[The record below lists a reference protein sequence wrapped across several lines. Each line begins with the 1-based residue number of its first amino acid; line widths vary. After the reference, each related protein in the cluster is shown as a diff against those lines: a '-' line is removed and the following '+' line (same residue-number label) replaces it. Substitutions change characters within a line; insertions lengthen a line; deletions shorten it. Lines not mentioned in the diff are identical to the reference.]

1 MADHGMRRAIVL
13 GGSMAGLLAARVL
26 AEVFVEVV
34 IVDRD
39 ELQGVR
45 GPRRG
50 VPQGRQIHG
59 LQAAGQRILEELFP
73 GLTDDLA
80 GDGAQIQDT
89 VADGHWYFR
98 GRKLVQS
105 PSDLVTVA
113 VSRPLLEYHVRR
125 RVASLPAVSFLERRD
140 ILGLTTT
147 PDAGRVTGVRVR
159 TQGPAGVTEEL
170 RADLVVDAMGRGSRT
185 PVWLK
190 ELGYPKVEEER
201 LKVGV
206 GYTTRHYRLPPEGIS
221 DGKAVIVV
229 GSPEQPR
236 GAICARIEGDRFQV
250 TANGMLDDRPAADA
264 DGFHSYLLS
273 LAAPPVHALIR
284 HAEPLDDPVTYRV
297 PVSVRRHYDRMPR
310 FPDGFLVT
318 GDSGCAFNPVYA
330 QGMTV
335 AALGAVTLRRHLR
348 SGRPLD
354 SRAFLRDLAR
364 TAVAPSWEAN
374 TANDLA
380 FPGVEGRRTWRI
392 RLVQAWGV
400 RVQEAAAVDAE
411 VARRFIR
418 VLSLVDPGSALL
430 RPGLVWRAL
439 RAGRRRGGPPAAR
452 TTAPAAGRAGR

>member
-1 MADHGMRRAIVL
+1 MADHGMRTAVVL

-26 AEVFVEVV
+26 AEVYSEVV

-39 ELQGVR
+39 EIQGVR

-59 LQAAGQRILEELFP
+59 LQPAGQRILEELFP
-73 GLTDDLA
+73 GLTEDLA

-98 GRKLVQS
+98 GRKLMQS

-113 VSRPLLEYHVRR
+113 ASRPLLEYHVRR
-125 RVASLPAVSFLERRD
+125 RVAAFDAVSFLERRD
-140 ILGLTTT
+140 IVGLTTT
-147 PDAGRVTGVRVR
+147 PDASRVTGVRVR
-159 TQGPAGVTEEL
+159 PQEVGSATEEI

-185 PVWLK
+185 PVWLE
-190 ELGYPKVEEER
+190 ELGYPRVQEDR

-206 GYTTRHYRLPPEGIS
+206 GYTTRHYRVPPKDVS
-221 DGKAVIVV
+221 DGKAVVVV

-236 GAICARIEGDRFQV
+236 GAICARVEGDRIQV

-264 DGFHSYLLS
+264 DGFHAYLLS
-273 LAAPPVHALIR
+273 LAAPPVHQLIR

-297 PVSVRRHYDRMPR
+297 PVSVRRHYDRMAR
-310 FPDGFLVT
+310 FPEGFLVT
-318 GDSGCAFNPVYA
+318 GDSVCAFNPVYA

-335 AALGAVTLRRHLR
+335 AALGAMVLRRCLR

-354 SRAFLRDLAR
+354 PRAFLRDLTR

-380 FPGVEGRRTWRI
+380 FQGVEGRRTWRI
-392 RLVQAWGV
+392 RLMQAWGV
-400 RVQEAAAVDAE
+400 RIQEAAAVDAE
-411 VARRFIR
+411 VAHRFIR

-430 RPGLVWRAL
+430 RPSLVWRAL
-439 RAGRRRGGPPAAR
+439 RVRRQHGRPPVPRA
-452 TTAPAAGRAGR
+452 TAPAAGRAER